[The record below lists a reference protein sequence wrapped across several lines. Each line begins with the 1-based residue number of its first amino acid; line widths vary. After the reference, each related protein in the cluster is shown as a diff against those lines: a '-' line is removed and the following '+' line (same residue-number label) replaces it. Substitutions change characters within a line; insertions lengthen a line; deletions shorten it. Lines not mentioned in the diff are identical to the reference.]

1 MPAREPRVQQRD
13 TGACGGAI
21 GLGGMDEN
29 ELRRKALESMMKKK
43 GGPPGA
49 GAGKEDGEV
58 EEEGAGGGGGAAAAK
73 KSKWADDEDQEA
85 SPPDG
90 PPPLPPPCPPAC
102 CGCVLLL
109 HLPPRPPDCPSG
121 SRLARAAKRAKVAEQ
136 VKLSPSRQP
145 TPTDT
150 PAAAAPTAAAHPS
163 PAERP
168 PSKSKWAED
177 EDEEKPPLAAN
188 AEPAKSVPAA
198 AKPPAGA
205 KKSKWAEDSE
215 EEEEDAATE
224 TASAKADQN
233 ADLVSEARGVGDAAS
248 ALDLLEDRLGK
259 RVMGHVSADREA
271 GGEEGEGKGDDAA
284 KDEDGLEPAEPVE
297 PYDATTENL
306 QLHRCREVDKAYQ
319 KLNKIDEGTY
329 GVVYR
334 AKCRKTEKIVA
345 LKQVKLERA
354 REGFPL
360 TALRELTVLLALRHV
375 NIVHVIE
382 VVVSPKKQVFMAM
395 EYMEHDF
402 RALMESMKTPFR
414 TPHVKCLMKQ
424 LLAGVEF
431 MHRHWVIH
439 RDLKTS
445 NLLLDNRGQL
455 KVCDFGLA
463 RKYRDPIAAMT
474 QEVVTLWYRAPELLY
489 GEKKYDTKID
499 MWSVG
504 CIFAELLL
512 HKPLMQGKSEQDQ
525 RDKICELLGSP
536 DEDNWPKFNELPGAK
551 HVRYK
556 KKQSVLREKIPL
568 YSYTGDPTL
577 SDKGFELLKGL
588 LSYSPERR
596 FSASQSLADKIG
608 YFDEAPRECKPEHMP
623 TYPSTHELP
632 KGHKKRARSRKMC
645 AKVSAAADRRH
656 GP

>member
-1 MPAREPRVQQRD
+1 M
-13 TGACGGAI
+13 
-21 GLGGMDEN
+21 
-29 ELRRKALESMMKKK
+29 
-43 GGPPGA
+43 
-49 GAGKEDGEV
+49 V
-58 EEEGAGGGGGAAAAK
+58 EQGT
-73 KSKWADDEDQEA
+73 
-85 SPPDG
+85 
-90 PPPLPPPCPPAC
+90 
-102 CGCVLLL
+102 
-109 HLPPRPPDCPSG
+109 
-121 SRLARAAKRAKVAEQ
+121 
-136 VKLSPSRQP
+136 LSPSRQP

-150 PAAAAPTAAAHPS
+150 PVAPAAHPS

-177 EDEEKPPLAAN
+177 DEKDEDKPPIAAKAAAAQSMPAAN
-188 AEPAKSVPAA
+188 
-198 AKPPAGA
+198 PAGA

-215 EEEEDAATE
+215 EEEEEDKSSMTAAP
-224 TASAKADQN
+224 KPDQN
-233 ADLVSEARGVGDAAS
+233 ADLVSQARDVGDAAS
-248 ALDLLEDRLGK
+248 ALDMLEDRLGK
-259 RVMGHVSADREA
+259 RMMSTVSAEREA
-271 GGEEGEGKGDDAA
+271 GGEDDGGAPGAAAAKKSKWAEDEEGEGGEGGKGGEGKGDDAG

-297 PYDATTENL
+297 PYDASKENL

-334 AKCRKTEKIVA
+334 ARCRKTDKIVA

-402 RALMESMKTPFR
+402 RALMESMKAPFR
-414 TPHVKCLMKQ
+414 TPHVKCLMRQ

-439 RDLKTS
+439 RDIKTS

-455 KVCDFGLA
+455 KICDFGLA
-463 RKYRDPIAAMT
+463 RKYRDPIACMT
-474 QEVVTLWYRAPELLY
+474 PEVVTLWYRAPELLY
-489 GEKKYDTKID
+489 GETKYDIKID

-512 HKPLMQGKSEQDQ
+512 HKPLMQGKNEQDQ

-536 DEDNWPKFNELPGAK
+536 DEDNWPHFNKLPGAK
-551 HVRYK
+551 QVRYK

-568 YSYTGDPTL
+568 YSYTGEPTL
-577 SDKGFELLKGL
+577 SDKGFELLKGM
-588 LSYSPERR
+588 LSYSPELR
-596 FSASQSLADKIG
+596 FSARESLEDEIG
-608 YFDEAPRECKPEHMP
+608 YFDETPRPCRPEDMP

-632 KGHKKRARSRKMC
+632 KGHKKRARSSKTPSV
-645 AKVSAAADRRH
+645 KVIARIGFRYGS
-656 GP
+656 